1 MNLFPKEVCLNGT
14 TICNKLVHPVQV
26 RRDQYDLPPSRV
38 YEPIDQLVF
47 KYNTPL
53 FGDDKE
59 YLNQFDSSRVF
70 RKLPNIGGATLS
82 DSSGTNH

>member
-1 MNLFPKEVCLNGT
+1 MT
-14 TICNKLVHPVQV
+14 HPLQV
-26 RRDQYDLPPSRV
+26 RRDQDDLPPSRV

-53 FGDDKE
+53 FGDDTE

-82 DSSGTNH
+82 DSSSTKQTNK